1 MSNFP
6 ITWPHRAS
14 AGHTPFRGESIVP
27 YLTEQNWNGHGVLY
41 YDADR
46 TVVHATVQRG
56 TRGTQTFWA
65 IARLVY
71 TTSHLINTVE
81 DERHDTLSAAIRL
94 LATDVRTANL
104 EHGPVLEDAWP
115 EDTDAPWIL
124 FTPPKRGV

>member
-14 AGHTPFRGESIVP
+14 AGHGEFRREWITP

-41 YDADR
+41 YDADG
-46 TVVHATVQRG
+46 TVIYATVQRS
-56 TRGTQTFWA
+56 TRGNQTFWA
-65 IARLVY
+65 IYRHAY
-71 TTSHLINTVE
+71 TPDHLINTV
-81 DERHDTLSAAIRL
+81 DNERHDTLSAAIRL

-124 FTPPKRGV
+124 FTLPKRGG

>member
-14 AGHTPFRGESIVP
+14 AGHGEFRREWIIP

-41 YDADR
+41 YDVDG
-46 TVVHATVQRG
+46 TVIHATVQRG
-56 TRGTQTFWA
+56 TSGTQTFWA
-65 IARLVY
+65 ISRLAY
-71 TTSHLINTVE
+71 TTRHLINTFE
-81 DERHDTLSAAIRL
+81 EERHDTLNAAIRV

-104 EHGPVLEDAWP
+104 EHGRVPKNEWP

>member
-1 MSNFP
+1 MSKFP

-14 AGHTPFRGESIVP
+14 AGHGEFRREWITP

-41 YDADR
+41 YDADG
-46 TVVHATVQRG
+46 TVIYATVQRG
-56 TRGTQTFWA
+56 TRGDQTFWA
-65 IARLVY
+65 ISRLAY
-71 TTSHLINTVE
+71 TTRHLIKTVE

-104 EHGPVLEDAWP
+104 EHGPVPEDAWP

>member
-6 ITWPHRAS
+6 IIWPHSADAS
-14 AGHTPFRGESIVP
+14 RGEFRREWITE
-27 YLTEQNWNGHGVLY
+27 YLTERNWNGRGVLY
-41 YDADR
+41 YDANG
-46 TVVHATVQRG
+46 TVIYATVQRG
-56 TRGTQTFWA
+56 TCGDQTFWV
-65 IARLVY
+65 IHRLAY

-104 EHGPVLEDAWP
+104 EHGPVPKNAWP

-124 FTPPKRGV
+124 FTPPKQGG

>member
-41 YDADR
+41 YDADG
-46 TVVHATVQRG
+46 TVIHATLQRG

-65 IARLVY
+65 ISRLAY

-81 DERHDTLSAAIRL
+81 DERHDALNAAIRV

-104 EHGPVLEDAWP
+104 EHGQVPKDEWP

>member
-41 YDADR
+41 YDADG
-46 TVVHATVQRG
+46 TVIHATVQRG

-65 IARLVY
+65 TSRLAY
-71 TTSHLINTVE
+71 TTGHLINTFE
-81 DERHDTLSAAIRL
+81 DERHDALSAAIRL

-104 EHGPVLEDAWP
+104 KHGPVPKDVWP
-115 EDTDAPWIL
+115 EDTHAPWIL

>member
-41 YDADR
+41 YDVDG
-46 TVVHATVQRG
+46 TVIHATVQHG
-56 TRGTQTFWA
+56 TRGNERFWA
-65 IARLVY
+65 IYRHAY
-71 TTSHLINTVE
+71 ITSHLINTVE

-124 FTPPKRGV
+124 FTPSKRGV

>member
-41 YDADR
+41 YDADG
-46 TVVHATVQRG
+46 TVIHATVQRG

-65 IARLVY
+65 TSRLAY
-71 TTSHLINTVE
+71 TTGHLINTFE
-81 DERHDTLSAAIRL
+81 DERHDPLSAAIRL

>member
-6 ITWPHRAS
+6 IIWPHSADAS
-14 AGHTPFRGESIVP
+14 GGEFRREWITS
-27 YLTEQNWNGHGVLY
+27 YLTEQNWNGRGVLY
-41 YDADR
+41 YDANG
-46 TVVHATVQRG
+46 TVIYATVQRG
-56 TRGTQTFWA
+56 TCGDQTFWA
-65 IARLVY
+65 IHRYAY
-71 TTSHLINTVE
+71 ITSHLINTVE

>member
-41 YDADR
+41 YDVDG
-46 TVVHATVQRG
+46 TVIHATVQRG
-56 TRGTQTFWA
+56 TRGNERFWA
-65 IARLVY
+65 ISRHAY
-71 TTSHLINTVE
+71 ITSHLINTVE

-115 EDTDAPWIL
+115 KDTDAPWIL